1 MYLER
6 NQDLSVY
13 HFVEEMFEDASF
25 VTIVDGF
32 PDEELVVPT
41 VSIDNGDIDTY
52 EWELGNRNR
61 AQFRTWYIDV
71 FAKNKSQ
78 RDDFSYKI
86 LNEIEEGIP
95 VYDYGEG
102 FPPEHEQ
109 TKLGALQPEEIKLR
123 VIQIAPELVDKLYY
137 RASVEFTA
145 VYNQF

>member
-1 MYLER
+1 MFVER

-13 HFVEEMFEDASF
+13 FFVEEMFKDLEF
-25 VTIVDGF
+25 VKVVDGF
-32 PDEELVVPT
+32 PAEELTVPT
-41 VSIDNGDIDTY
+41 VSIDNGDIQTY

-95 VYDYGEG
+95 VYDYSEG

-109 TKLGALQPEEIKLR
+109 TKIGALQPEEIGLM
-123 VIQIAPELVDKLYY
+123 VIQILPEFVDKLYY
-137 RASVEFTA
+137 RATVKFTA

>member
-13 HFVEEMFEDASF
+13 HFVEEMFEDVSF

-32 PDEELVVPT
+32 PDEELSVPT

-95 VYDYGEG
+95 VYDYSEG
-102 FPPEHEQ
+102 FPPEHDQ

-137 RASVEFTA
+137 RTSVEFTA